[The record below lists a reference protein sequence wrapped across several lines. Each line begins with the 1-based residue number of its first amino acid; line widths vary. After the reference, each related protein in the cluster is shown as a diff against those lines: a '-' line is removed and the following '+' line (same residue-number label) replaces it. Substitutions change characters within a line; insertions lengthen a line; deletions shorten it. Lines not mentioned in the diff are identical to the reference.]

1 MNYHKLS
8 EQYFNQYKIISLYI
22 KGLRK
27 ELNIE
32 SPKSCNELSR
42 RISILYAIC
51 LDLKN
56 TSEYLKKCERR
67 DGYEK
72 Y

>member
-8 EQYFNQYKIISLYI
+8 NQYFNQYKIISLYV

-27 ELNIE
+27 ELNRL
-32 SPKSCNELSR
+32 SGKNNNELSR

-51 LDLKN
+51 LDLKH

-67 DGYEK
+67 DEHDK

>member
-1 MNYHKLS
+1 MSYQKLAI
-8 EQYFNQYKIISLYI
+8 QYFNQYKIISLYV

-27 ELNIE
+27 ELNTL
-32 SPKSCNELSR
+32 SKKNCNELSR
-42 RISILYAIC
+42 RISILYSIC
-51 LDLKN
+51 LDLKH

-67 DGYEK
+67 DGNDK